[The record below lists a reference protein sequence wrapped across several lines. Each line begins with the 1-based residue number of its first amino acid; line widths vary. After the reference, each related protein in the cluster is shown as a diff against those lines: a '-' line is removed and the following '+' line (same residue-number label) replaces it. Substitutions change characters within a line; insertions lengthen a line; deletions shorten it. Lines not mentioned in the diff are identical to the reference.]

1 MESSVEPRP
10 IAQSG
15 KGVLRAGRGGKS
27 ALHVLTLTPFFPSAG
42 DEVSGC
48 FIAESTRALAEFG
61 VTSNIIAAAPMHHRR
76 KEPAPSAP
84 ADWVRYPQIPGNLGL
99 SSAGRSLYLRL
110 LVQAQRLHRER
121 PIDVI
126 HAHAALPCGQAAA
139 LLSRHLGIPFV
150 VTLHGL
156 DVFNSCFLD
165 GIAARWR
172 RKVSIDVYRAARIV
186 ICISGRVQRVLRDRM
201 PEDVRSKVVYNG
213 TDTSVFSPVPDA
225 VPSQPEL
232 LIVGNL
238 LVGKGHELV
247 LQAIAR
253 LNKCCPQLHCR
264 IIGDGPDRA
273 RFEALAAGLGI
284 GPRVHFEGRRSRA
297 EVADAMR
304 ACSLFVL
311 PSRYEGL
318 GCVYLEAM
326 ACGKPVIACRGQ
338 GIEEI
343 IEHGKN
349 GWLISDWSN
358 RDTINPPT
366 TNPYTTNPDT
376 TNRYTTNSDTT
387 NQDATYSESS
397 NPTNVLDELAQGLST
412 LLASSELRSR
422 LGTAGRDTILNRLTL
437 SHQAERLVQVYSEAI
452 A

>member
-1 MESSVEPRP
+1 MESSVEPGP
-10 IAQSG
+10 IAQFEKRVSP
-15 KGVLRAGRGGKS
+15 VRGEGKS

-48 FIAESTRALAEFG
+48 FIAESTRALDEFG
-61 VTSNIIAAAPMHHRR
+61 VTSSIIAVAPLHHRR

-84 ADWVRYPQIPGNLGL
+84 ADWVRYAQIPGNLGL
-99 SSAGRSLYLRL
+99 SSAGRWLYVRL
-110 LVQAQRLHRER
+110 LVQAQRLHRGR

-126 HAHAALPCGQAAA
+126 HAHSALPCGQAAA
-139 LLSRHLGIPFV
+139 FLSRHLGIPFV

-172 RKVSIDVYRAARIV
+172 RKVSIDVYRAARTV
-186 ICISGRVQRVLRDRM
+186 ICISGRVQRVLRDGM
-201 PEDVRSKVVYNG
+201 QDDVDVRSTVVYNG
-213 TDTSVFSPVPDA
+213 TDTNFFSPVPGA
-225 VPSQPEL
+225 VPSQQEI

-247 LQAIAR
+247 LRAIAR
-253 LNKCCPQLHCR
+253 LDKCCPQLHCR

-273 RFEALAAGLGI
+273 RFEALSIKLGI
-284 GPRVHFEGRRSRA
+284 AARVRVEGRKSRA
-297 EVADAMR
+297 QVADAMR
-304 ACSLFVL
+304 SCSLFVL

-343 IEHGKN
+343 IEHEKN
-349 GWLISDWSN
+349 GWLISDWANSE
-358 RDTINPPT
+358 
-366 TNPYTTNPDT
+366 
-376 TNRYTTNSDTT
+376 TTNSD
-387 NQDATYSESS
+387 ATSPDSS
-397 NPTNVLDELAQGLST
+397 NPATVADELAQGLST
-412 LLASSELRSR
+412 LLESSELRSR
-422 LGTAGRDTILNRLTL
+422 LGTAARDTILNRLTL
-437 SHQAERLVQVYSEAI
+437 SHQAERLVQIYSEAI